1 MMTAKPTYEALE
13 QRVMEL
19 EHRVSECKQTEAS
32 LRENQNVLRA
42 AIENLPF
49 DFFALDEN
57 GRYFLQN
64 SACIERW
71 GNLIGMRPQDIQF
84 DEAIFNTWIDNNR
97 RALSGEIVR
106 GEVEYTQDGQ
116 KRNFYNIISPIKDGR
131 RIIGIL
137 GIDLDITDQKKM
149 ELALRESQQRYRAL
163 VETTS
168 DFIWEVDE
176 NAIYTY
182 CSPKVKDI
190 LGYSPDQVLGRTP
203 FDFMPDDEA
212 KRVAGLF
219 QEIINRRKAF
229 AGLENVNRHKA
240 GHEVVLETSG
250 IPLFDDNGKFVG
262 FRGIDRDI
270 TKRKRAESALE
281 KLNEELERR
290 VEERTV
296 ELMET
301 NRQLK
306 KEIDERNQVE
316 DELRVKTRDLEE
328 LNTALKVLLK
338 KS

>member
-1 MMTAKPTYEALE
+1 ML
-13 QRVMEL
+13 
-19 EHRVSECKQTEAS
+19 
-32 LRENQNVLRA
+32 
-42 AIENLPF
+42 
-49 DFFALDEN
+49 
-57 GRYFLQN
+57 
-64 SACIERW
+64 
-71 GNLIGMRPQDIQF
+71 
-84 DEAIFNTWIDNNR
+84 
-97 RALSGEIVR
+97 
-106 GEVEYTQDGQ
+106 
-116 KRNFYNIISPIKDGR
+116 
-131 RIIGIL
+131 
-137 GIDLDITDQKKM
+137 
-149 ELALRESQQRYRAL
+149 
-163 VETTS
+163 
-168 DFIWEVDE
+168 
-176 NAIYTY
+176 
-182 CSPKVKDI
+182 
-190 LGYSPDQVLGRTP
+190 
-203 FDFMPDDEA
+203 DDEA

-229 AGLENVNRHKA
+229 AGLKNVNRHKA

-250 IPLFDDNGKFVG
+250 VPLFDDNGKFVG

-338 KS
+338 KRDENKLELEEKIAGNVKELIFPYLEKLKRVNFGKREKTFLEIVESNLEAIISPFARTLSSKFIKLTPAEIQVANLVKLGKTSKEIAALRNLSFKTIEFHRDNVRTKLGIKNKKINLRTHLLSLY

>member
-1 MMTAKPTYEALE
+1 L
-13 QRVMEL
+13 
-19 EHRVSECKQTEAS
+19 
-32 LRENQNVLRA
+32 
-42 AIENLPF
+42 
-49 DFFALDEN
+49 
-57 GRYFLQN
+57 
-64 SACIERW
+64 
-71 GNLIGMRPQDIQF
+71 
-84 DEAIFNTWIDNNR
+84 
-97 RALSGEIVR
+97 
-106 GEVEYTQDGQ
+106 
-116 KRNFYNIISPIKDGR
+116 
-131 RIIGIL
+131 
-137 GIDLDITDQKKM
+137 
-149 ELALRESQQRYRAL
+149 
-163 VETTS
+163 
-168 DFIWEVDE
+168 IWEVDE

-203 FDFMPDDEA
+203 FDFMLDDEA

-250 IPLFDDNGKFVG
+250 VPLFDDNGKFVG

-338 KS
+338 KRDEDKLELEEKIAGNVKELIFPYLEKLKRVNFRKREKTFLEIVESNLEAIISPFARTLSSNFIKLTPAEIQVANLVKLGKTSKEIAAVRNLSFKTIEFHRDNVRTKLGIKNKKINLRTHLLSLY